1 MRFSDDG
8 AGLQM
13 QLQRAASE
21 CAEAGKPA
29 VSGGGGSG
37 GDVAHGKLQ
46 FRVGLTT

>member
-29 VSGGGGSG
+29 VSGGAEVVVMWLMASSSSG
-37 GDVAHGKLQ
+37 
-46 FRVGLTT
+46 